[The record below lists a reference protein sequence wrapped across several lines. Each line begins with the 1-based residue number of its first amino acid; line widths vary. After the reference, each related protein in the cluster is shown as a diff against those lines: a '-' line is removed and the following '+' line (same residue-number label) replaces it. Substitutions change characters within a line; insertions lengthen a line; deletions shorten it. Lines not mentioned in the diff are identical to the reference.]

1 MLAEHAKIVRLEL
14 GYTLGAS
21 YMLTSIS
28 QLDLSRLRLSIM
40 SKSQK
45 APKFLTTPPPSHESH
60 LVISYPVKHVLQL
73 TLNRPRS
80 LNAMTDDLKADIA
93 RVMDWFE
100 GESSLWVVIVTGNGR
115 AFCAGQDLKNW
126 KKKQDTGSRRE
137 AEEMAG
143 DTNGFGSLARRQCVK
158 PIIAAVN
165 GIAMGGGVE
174 ILLNCDL
181 VVASRDAK
189 LGLPEVKRGVVAAA
203 GGIPRIQRI
212 AGHQFAAELLLTGR
226 TITAEEAHTKY
237 RFVTTVVPQAQV
249 LSTAINLAKEIISN
263 SPDAVW
269 STKKALLEG
278 QQYASL
284 EEAVIKHNLS
294 AESKRVYQ
302 GDNIREGLAAFS
314 EKRKPV
320 WTNPKL

>member
-1 MLAEHAKIVRLEL
+1 
-14 GYTLGAS
+14 
-21 YMLTSIS
+21 
-28 QLDLSRLRLSIM
+28 M
-40 SKSQK
+40 SSSQK
-45 APKFLTTPPPSHESH
+45 VPKSLTTSPPSHDSH
-60 LVISYPVKHVLQL
+60 LILSYPAKHVLQL

-80 LNAMTDDLKADIA
+80 LNAMTNEFKADIG

-100 GESSLWVVIVTGNGR
+100 KENELWVVIITGNGR

-126 KKKQDTGSRRE
+126 KKNQDAGSRRE
-137 AEEMAG
+137 AEDMAE
-143 DTNGFGSLARRQCVK
+143 DVNGFASIARRRCIK

-174 ILLNCDL
+174 MLLNCDL

-189 LGLPEVKRGVVAAA
+189 LGLPEVKRGVVALA
-203 GGIPRIQRI
+203 GGIPRLQRI

-226 TITAEEAHTKY
+226 AITAEEAHTKY
-237 RFVTTVVPQAQV
+237 RFVTSVVPPSQV
-249 LSTAINLAKEIISN
+249 LSTAIDLAKEIVSN

-269 STKKALLEG
+269 STKKALLDG
-278 QQYASL
+278 QAYGNL
-284 EEAVIKHNLS
+284 EEAVVKHNLS
-294 AESKRVYQ
+294 EESKRVFQ

-320 WTNPKL
+320 WGNPKL

>member
-1 MLAEHAKIVRLEL
+1 
-14 GYTLGAS
+14 
-21 YMLTSIS
+21 
-28 QLDLSRLRLSIM
+28 M

-45 APKFLTTPPPSHESH
+45 VPKFLTAPPPSHGPH
-60 LVISYPVKHVLQL
+60 LVVSYPAKHVLQL
-73 TLNRPRS
+73 TFNRPRS
-80 LNAMTDDLKADIA
+80 LNAMTDDLKADIG
-93 RVMDWFE
+93 RIMDWFE
-100 GESSLWVVIVTGNGR
+100 GECSLWVVIITGNGR

-126 KKKQDTGSRRE
+126 KKKQDAGSRRE
-137 AEEMAG
+137 AEEMAE
-143 DTNGFGSLARRQCVK
+143 DTNGFGSLARRRCTK

-165 GIAMGGGVE
+165 GIAMGGGAE
-174 ILLNCDL
+174 ILMNCDF
-181 VVASRDAK
+181 VIASRDAK

-203 GGIPRIQRI
+203 GGIPRLQRI
-212 AGHQFAAELLLTGR
+212 AGHQFASELLLTGR

-237 RFVTTVVPQAQV
+237 RFVTNVVPPSQV
-249 LSTAINLAKEIISN
+249 LSSAINLAKEIVSN

-269 STKKALLEG
+269 STKKALLDG

-294 AESKRVYQ
+294 EESKRVYC

-320 WTNPKL
+320 WANPKL